1 MNLREFATK
10 NVQRNAKAY
19 FAYFLSS
26 TISAALLFS
35 FTMLVFHPDFDVS
48 LFPQHIKNSFY
59 VTTVIAYLFLCFF
72 VFYSISVFLKSRYKE
87 FGILYIIGASKKLV
101 QKMIRIENMLISS
114 VAAVAGILVGL
125 IFSKIL
131 LAASGK
137 LLGYDALK
145 FYFPVK
151 AMIITFS
158 AFVIIG
164 IVISTFCTFI
174 IREDKV
180 LNLIKGTKRP
190 RPEPKASVILSII
203 CIVLLAVG
211 YFLSVTSSIK
221 TITNRIIP
229 VTTMVVVA
237 TYLLFSQLSVFVIK
251 LLKRNRNLYM
261 KKTTMLWVS
270 NLLYRV
276 KDNTRMFFLI
286 TITSTVALSAI
297 GSVYAYWRDKEY
309 QINREFPQ
317 AFVFSNTY
325 ENKDE
330 VDLKT
335 DFIEDSLKD
344 EGIPYTKASNEIKF
358 VIPDG
363 DADEVV
369 IINETGYKK
378 LASTLALN
386 TIPFNENETIK
397 HSSFSADKRKNIS
410 LNNIKLEVTKESD
423 KGILPT
429 IHRDVNVANY
439 NKGVYVVKD
448 EIYERITGV
457 KYYFGALNVEDYKDT
472 LNISENFYNNFEN
485 IDENNKFYNNS
496 LKAYILESTKI
507 AYGVLLFSVIF
518 IGLIFFVTTGSF
530 LYNKCY
536 MDIIEDKTKYKQL
549 NKIGLTFKEIKS
561 ILNIEIGVLFL
572 LPYIVAVVHF
582 AFAISAMKHSLG
594 IEITVPALQVIGIML
609 IAQIIYFFIIRKN
622 YLLEMKKSLI

>member
-1 MNLREFATK
+1 MNLREFAIK

-35 FTMLVFHPDFDVS
+35 FTMLILHPDFKVS
-48 LFPQHIKNSFY
+48 SFPQHIRNTLY

-87 FGILYIIGASKKLV
+87 FGILYIIGSSKRLV

-114 VAAVAGILVGL
+114 VAAVAGILLGL

-137 LLGYDALK
+137 LLGYNALK
-145 FYFPVK
+145 FYLPVK

-158 AFVIIG
+158 AFVMIG

-174 IREDKV
+174 IKEDKV
-180 LNLIKGTKRP
+180 LSLIKGTKRP
-190 RPEPKASVILSII
+190 RPEPKASVTLSII

-211 YFLSVTSSIK
+211 YFLSVTSTIK
-221 TITNRIIP
+221 TITHRIIP
-229 VTTMVVVA
+229 VTTMVVAA
-237 TYLLFSQLSVFVIK
+237 TYLLFSQLSVFIIK

-270 NLLYRV
+270 NLLYRI

-309 QINREFPQ
+309 QIDREFPQ
-317 AFVFSNTY
+317 AFFVSNTY
-325 ENKDE
+325 EDKGK
-330 VDLKT
+330 VDSKA
-335 DFIEDSLKD
+335 DFIENSMKAQS
-344 EGIPYTKASNEIKF
+344 ISYTKASDEIKF

-363 DADEVV
+363 DTDEVV
-369 IINETGYKK
+369 IINETCYKK
-378 LASTLALN
+378 LASTLDLN
-386 TIPFNENETIK
+386 TISFNDHETIK
-397 HSSFSADKRKNIS
+397 SASFSGDKRKNIS
-410 LNNIKLEVTKESD
+410 LNNIELEVTKNSD
-423 KGILPT
+423 KGILPA
-429 IHRDVNVANY
+429 IYRD
-439 NKGVYVVKD
+439 VYVVKD
-448 EIYERITGV
+448 EVYERIAGV
-457 KYYFGALNVEDYKDT
+457 KYYFGAFDVEDYKTT
-472 LNISENFYNNFEN
+472 LNICKNFYNNFGDVN
-485 IDENNKFYNNS
+485 ENNKFHNS
-496 LKAYILESTKI
+496 FLKADILEGTKI
-507 AYGVLLFSVIF
+507 AYGVLLFSAIF

-536 MDIIEDKTKYKQL
+536 MDIIEDKNKYKQL

-561 ILNIEIGVLFL
+561 ILNIEIGILFL

-582 AFAISAMKHSLG
+582 AFAISALRYSLG
-594 IEITVPALQVIGIML
+594 IEITIPALQVMGIML
-609 IAQIIYFFIIRKN
+609 MAQIIYFFIIRKN
-622 YLLEMKKSLI
+622 YLLEMKKSLT

>member
-35 FTMLVFHPDFDVS
+35 FTMLIFHPDFKVS

-114 VAAVAGILVGL
+114 VAAVAGILLGL

-137 LLGYDALK
+137 LLGYNALK

-174 IREDKV
+174 IKEDKV

-190 RPEPKASVILSII
+190 RPEPKASVILAII
-203 CIVLLAVG
+203 CIVLLGVG

-221 TITNRIIP
+221 TITHRIIP

-237 TYLLFSQLSVFVIK
+237 TYLLFSQLSVFIIK

-270 NLLYRV
+270 NLLYRI

-309 QINREFPQ
+309 QISREFPQ
-317 AFVFSNTY
+317 AFFFSNTY

-330 VDLKT
+330 VDLKA
-335 DFIEDSLKD
+335 DFIENSLRAQ
-344 EGIPYTKASNEIKF
+344 GISYTKANDEIKF
-358 VIPDG
+358 VIPNG
-363 DADEVV
+363 DIDEVV
-369 IINETGYKK
+369 IINETSYKK

-386 TIPFNENETIK
+386 TIPFNERETIK
-397 HSSFSADKRKNIS
+397 YSSFSADKRKNIR

-423 KGILPT
+423 KGILPA
-429 IHRDVNVANY
+429 IYRDVNVVNY
-439 NKGVYVVKD
+439 RDVYVVKD
-448 EIYERITGV
+448 EVYERIDGV

-472 LNISENFYNNFEN
+472 LDICENFYSNFES
-485 IDENNKFYNNS
+485 IDENNKLYNNF

-507 AYGVLLFSVIF
+507 AYGVLLFSTIF

-549 NKIGLTFKEIKS
+549 NKIGLTFKEIKK

-582 AFAISAMKHSLG
+582 AFAISALKYSLG

-609 IAQIIYFFIIRKN
+609 IVQIIYFFIIRKN